1 MKIIGGRT
9 IPGTET
15 VGAYV
20 AAIFPGGIADQLH
33 GELREGKGCEIPLLV
48 CSSISIHKFGNK
60 LLKQRL
66 VNFVSDRVMTKFH
79 MKFQNEHVNDIII

>member
-33 GELREGKGCEIPLLV
+33 GELREGMFDASKFLIFCQSESLLD
-48 CSSISIHKFGNK
+48 F
-60 LLKQRL
+60 
-66 VNFVSDRVMTKFH
+66 T
-79 MKFQNEHVNDIII
+79 